1 MASSPAFIST
11 PRIGR
16 CSLST
21 ANTATDG
28 TGTITDLIVGA
39 AAGTRILSVNVQ
51 GTATTMAALVNLF
64 LYDGTNGPFSTYD
77 LFDQFTISAT
87 TGSTTVKGYRLV
99 TSYTDLVLPSASYKL
114 GATITVAPTTGTVRV
129 TAFGGD
135 LT

>member
-1 MASSPAFIST
+1 MAASPAFIST

-16 CSLST
+16 VSLST

-28 TGTITDLIVGA
+28 TGTINDLITGVS
-39 AAGTRILSVNVQ
+39 AGTRVLSINVQ
-51 GTATTMAALVNLF
+51 GTATTVAALVNIF
-64 LYDGTNGPFSTYD
+64 LWDGTQWD
-77 LFDQFTISAT
+77 LFDQITISAA
-87 TGSTTVKGYRLV
+87 TGSNTAKAYRLV
-99 TSYTDLVLPSASYKL
+99 TAYPDRVLPSASHKL

>member
-1 MASSPAFIST
+1 MAASPAFIST

-16 CSLST
+16 VSLST

-28 TGTITDLIVGA
+28 TGTINDLITGVS
-39 AAGTRILSVNVQ
+39 AGTRVLSVNVQ
-51 GTATTMAALVNLF
+51 GTATTVAALVNIF
-64 LYDGTNGPFSTYD
+64 LWDGTQWD
-77 LFDQFTISAT
+77 LFDQITISAT
-87 TGSTTVKGYRLV
+87 TGSNTAKAYRLV
-99 TSYTDLVLPSASYKL
+99 TAYTDLVLPSASHKL

>member
-1 MASSPAFIST
+1 MAASPAFIST

-16 CSLST
+16 LSLST

-28 TGTITDLIVGA
+28 TGTINDLIVGVS
-39 AAGTRILSVNVQ
+39 AGTRILSVNVQ
-51 GTATTMAALVNLF
+51 GTATTVAALVNLF
-64 LYDGTNGPFSTYD
+64 LYDGTQWD

-87 TGSTTVKGYRLV
+87 TGSNTVKGYRLV
-99 TSYTDLVLPSASYKL
+99 TAYTDLVLPSATWKL

-129 TAFGGD
+129 AAFGGD

>member
-1 MASSPAFIST
+1 MAASPAFIST

-16 CSLST
+16 VSLST

-28 TGTITDLIVGA
+28 TGTINDLITGVS
-39 AAGTRILSVNVQ
+39 AGTRVLSINVQ
-51 GTATTMAALVNLF
+51 GTATTVAALVNIF
-64 LYDGTNGPFSTYD
+64 LWDGTQWD
-77 LFDQFTISAT
+77 LFDQITISAT
-87 TGSTTVKGYRLV
+87 TGSNTVKGYRLV
-99 TSYTDLVLPSASYKL
+99 TAYTDLVLPSASHKL

>member
-1 MASSPAFIST
+1 MAASPAFIST

-28 TGTITDLIVGA
+28 TGTITDLITGVS
-39 AAGTRILSVNVQ
+39 AGTRVLSINVQ
-51 GTATTMAALVNLF
+51 GTATTVAALVNIF
-64 LYDGTNGPFSTYD
+64 LWDGTQWD
-77 LFDQFTISAT
+77 LFDQITISAT
-87 TGSTTVKGYRLV
+87 TGSNTAKAYRLV
-99 TSYTDLVLPSASYKL
+99 TAYTDLVLPSASHKL

-129 TAFGGD
+129 AAFGGD

>member
-1 MASSPAFIST
+1 MAASPAFVST

-28 TGTITDLIVGA
+28 TGTITDLITGV
-39 AAGTRILSVNVQ
+39 AAGTRVLSINVQ
-51 GTATTMAALVNLF
+51 GTATTVAALVNIF
-64 LYDGTNGPFSTYD
+64 LWDGTQWD
-77 LFDQFTISAT
+77 LFDQITISAT
-87 TGSTTVKGYRLV
+87 TGSNTAKAYRLV
-99 TSYTDLVLPSASYKL
+99 TAYTDLVLPSASHKL

-129 TAFGGD
+129 TVFGGD

>member
-1 MASSPAFIST
+1 MAASPAFIST

-28 TGTITDLIVGA
+28 TGTITDLIIGV
-39 AAGTRILSVNVQ
+39 AAGTRVLSINVQ
-51 GTATTMAALVNLF
+51 GTATTVAALVNLF
-64 LYDGTNGPFSTYD
+64 LYDGTNYD

-87 TGSTTVKGYRLV
+87 TGSNTVKGYRLV
-99 TSYTDLVLPSASYKL
+99 TAYTDLVLPSTSHKL
-114 GATITVAPTTGTVRV
+114 GATISVAPTTGTVRV
-129 TAFGGD
+129 SAWGGD

>member
-1 MASSPAFIST
+1 MAASPAFIST

-28 TGTITDLIVGA
+28 TGTITDLITGV
-39 AAGTRILSVNVQ
+39 AAGTRVLSINVQ
-51 GTATTMAALVNLF
+51 GTATTVAALVNIF
-64 LYDGTNGPFSTYD
+64 LYDGTNYD

-87 TGSTTVKGYRLV
+87 TGSNTVKGYRLV
-99 TSYTDLVLPSASYKL
+99 TAYTDLVLPTATWKL
-114 GATITVAPTTGTVRV
+114 GATISVAPSSGTVRV
-129 TAFGGD
+129 AAFGGD

>member
-1 MASSPAFIST
+1 MAANPAFVST

-16 CSLST
+16 VSLST

-28 TGTITDLIVGA
+28 TGTITDLITGV
-39 AAGTRILSVNVQ
+39 AAGTRVLSINVQ
-51 GTATTMAALVNLF
+51 GTATTVAALVNIF
-64 LYDGTNGPFSTYD
+64 LWDGTQWD
-77 LFDQFTISAT
+77 LFDQITISAT
-87 TGSTTVKGYRLV
+87 TGSNTAKAYRLV
-99 TSYTDLVLPSASYKL
+99 TAYTDLVLPSASHKL

>member
-1 MASSPAFIST
+1 MAASPAFISA

-28 TGTITDLIVGA
+28 TGTITDLITGV
-39 AAGTRILSVNVQ
+39 AAGTRVLSINVQ
-51 GTATTMAALVNLF
+51 GTATTVAALVNIF
-64 LYDGTNGPFSTYD
+64 LYDGTNYD

-87 TGSTTVKGYRLV
+87 TGSNTVKGYRLV
-99 TSYTDLVLPSASYKL
+99 TAYTDLVLPTASWKL
-114 GATITVAPTTGTVRV
+114 GATISVAPTTGMVRV
-129 TAFGGD
+129 AAVGGD

>member
-1 MASSPAFIST
+1 MAASPAFIST

-28 TGTITDLIVGA
+28 TGTITDLITGVS
-39 AAGTRILSVNVQ
+39 AGTRVLSINVQ
-51 GTATTMAALVNLF
+51 GTATTVAALVNIF
-64 LYDGTNGPFSTYD
+64 LWDGTQWD
-77 LFDQFTISAT
+77 LFDQITISAT
-87 TGSTTVKGYRLV
+87 TGSNTVKAYRLV
-99 TSYTDLVLPSASYKL
+99 TAYTDLVLPSATWKL

>member
-1 MASSPAFIST
+1 MAASPAFIST

-16 CSLST
+16 VSLST

-28 TGTITDLIVGA
+28 TGTINDLITGVS
-39 AAGTRILSVNVQ
+39 AGTRVLSVNVQ
-51 GTATTMAALVNLF
+51 GTATTVAALVNLF
-64 LYDGTNGPFSTYD
+64 LWDGTQWD
-77 LFDQFTISAT
+77 LFDQITISAT
-87 TGSTTVKGYRLV
+87 TGSNTAKAYRLV
-99 TSYTDLVLPSASYKL
+99 TAYTDLVLPSASYKL